1 MDDNLIIIVSV
12 FSCAW
17 AFLLLLTLVLWGQVR
32 KLQKKVTEM
41 QSSGRMRIQK
51 LKLSPENQHAFHNP
65 ALLPDEELSRRG
77 YSMYMAQDDVESGRH
92 ERQTGG
98 QFVEK
103 PAVGQFAEQT
113 TNFSERPQNGHLPE
127 RPINSNFSD
136 RSTQNFSDRQNNGNF
151 ERPSTGNYGDRPSTG
166 NYGERPQ
173 SGHFVDELTRELDNR
188 QQRGNNPP
196 PFLLQSIQ
204 ESRRKTRSLNS
215 PANNGRQSDT
225 NPNFIY

>member
-17 AFLLLLTLVLWGQVR
+17 AFLLLIALVLWGQV
-32 KLQKKVTEM
+32 KSLQKKVAEM

-77 YSMYMAQDDVESGRH
+77 YSMYMGQDDVESGRH

-113 TNFSERPQNGHLPE
+113 TNFTERPQNGHLPE
-127 RPINSNFSD
+127 RPMNSNSD
-136 RSTQNFSDRQNNGNF
+136 RSTGNFSERQNNGNF
-151 ERPSTGNYGDRPSTG
+151 QERPSNGTYGDRPA
-166 NYGERPQ
+166 

-204 ESRRKTRSLNS
+204 ESRRKTRSLNT
-215 PANNGRQSDT
+215 PVTNGRQSDT
-225 NPNFIY
+225 NPNFMY